1 MSKNPCFLAKY
12 VLKADKAVF
21 SLLVHSRE
29 KGLRIGCGI
38 FGAINYENHPVFP
51 FVYWGLRSQ
60 NHRGHQSHG
69 FLTYNNKK
77 FFVYKNLD
85 LVPKVKSNAIHEW
98 FGRLPGSIGIGNVRY
113 TTSGKCDD
121 ASILQGTQ
129 PVTASAD
136 GIKLAL
142 SFNGNIVN
150 TQPLKK
156 EMTQNFSDFLY
167 TCDSDIVCHKMLLA
181 LKQGKDLTA
190 AARSV
195 MESLDGAFSV
205 TGITGDGDFF
215 AFKDQHGIKPLCA
228 GHDPHSATFAFSSE
242 TVSLDMNGFERDF
255 ELNPGELVTVS
266 QDGFKRTQ
274 IIKNPR
280 KAFCCFEYAYFARP
294 DSRFDGKYVYEIRE
308 DFGRNLVKE
317 YPEVVKDGDII
328 MSVPETGDDPAMGV
342 HEASGLRW
350 ERASR
355 RHRYVTERAFIL
367 LNMERYSTID
377 KKINILGSKVAGKR
391 VIITEDSVVRGDTTK
406 VIIEKMR
413 KAGAKK
419 VYLFVT
425 FPRIIGPC
433 FYGIDMSTYGQLVG
447 SKHSPEEIAKIIGA
461 DGVCY
466 QSLEGLISAT
476 GQTEDQL
483 CLACVT
489 GKYPTPCA
497 QRMADAMKKR
507 FLEGYEEKTRIYELE
522 ETPP

>member
-1 MSKNPCFLAKY
+1 M
-12 VLKADKAVF
+12 
-21 SLLVHSRE
+21 
-29 KGLRIGCGI
+29 
-38 FGAINYENHPVFP
+38 
-51 FVYWGLRSQ
+51 
-60 NHRGHQSHG
+60 
-69 FLTYNNKK
+69 
-77 FFVYKNLD
+77 
-85 LVPKVKSNAIHEW
+85 
-98 FGRLPGSIGIGNVRY
+98 
-113 TTSGKCDD
+113 
-121 ASILQGTQ
+121 
-129 PVTASAD
+129 TASSD

-150 TQPLKK
+150 TLPLKK

-167 TCDSDIVCHKMLLA
+167 NCDSDIICHKMLLG
-181 LKQGKDLTA
+181 LKQGKDLA
-190 AARSV
+190 SAARAV

-205 TGITGDGDFF
+205 TGITQDGDFF
-215 AFKDQHGIKPLCA
+215 AFKDPHGIKPLCA
-228 GHDPHSATFAFSSE
+228 GHDPNSKTFAFSSE

-255 ELNPGELVTVS
+255 ELKPGELVTVT
-266 QDGFKRTQ
+266 DEGFKRTQ

-280 KAFCCFEYAYFARP
+280 EAFCAFEYAYFARP

-308 DFGRNLVKE
+308 DYGRNLVKE
-317 YPEVVKDGDII
+317 FPDVVKECNII
-328 MSVPETGDDPAMGV
+328 LSVPETGDDPAMGV

-377 KKINILGSKVAGKR
+377 RKINILGSKVDGKN
-391 VIITEDSVVRGDTTK
+391 VIITEDSIVRGDTTR
-406 VIIEKMR
+406 VILEKMR

-419 VYLFVT
+419 IYVFVT

-447 SKHSPEEIAKIIGA
+447 SKHSPQEIAKIIGA

-466 QSLEGLISAT
+466 QSLERLVGAT
-476 GQTEDQL
+476 GQTEGQL

-497 QRMADAMKKR
+497 QKMADSMKKR
-507 FLEGYEEKTRIYELE
+507 FQEGYEEKSRIYEE
-522 ETPP
+522 EP

>member
-1 MSKNPCFLAKY
+1 LSI
-12 VLKADKAVF
+12 
-21 SLLVHSRE
+21 HGE
-29 KGLRIGCGI
+29 KGPKIGCGI
-38 FGAINYENHPVFP
+38 FGAINYERQPVFP
-51 FVYWGLRSQ
+51 YVYWGLRAQ

-69 FLTYNNKK
+69 FLTYNNKQ
-77 FFVYKNLD
+77 FFIYKSLD
-85 LVPKVKSNAIHEW
+85 LVPKLKTNAIHEW

-113 TTSGKCDD
+113 TTSGKCDET
-121 ASILQGTQ
+121 SLIQGTQ
-129 PVTASAD
+129 PVTASSD

-150 TQPLKK
+150 TLPLKK

-167 TCDSDIVCHKMLLA
+167 NCDSDIICHKMLLG
-181 LKQGKDLTA
+181 LKQGKDLA
-190 AARSV
+190 SAARAV

-205 TGITGDGDFF
+205 TGITQDGDFF
-215 AFKDQHGIKPLCA
+215 AFKDPHGIKPLCA
-228 GHDPHSATFAFSSE
+228 GHDPNSKTFAFSSE

-255 ELNPGELVTVS
+255 ELKPGELVTVT
-266 QDGFKRTQ
+266 DEGFKRTQ

-280 KAFCCFEYAYFARP
+280 EAFCAFEYAYFARP

-308 DFGRNLVKE
+308 DYGRNLVKE
-317 YPEVVKDGDII
+317 FPDVVKECNII
-328 MSVPETGDDPAMGV
+328 LSVPETGDDPAMGV

-377 KKINILGSKVAGKR
+377 RKINILGSKVDGKN
-391 VIITEDSVVRGDTTK
+391 VIITEDSIVRGDTTR
-406 VIIEKMR
+406 VILEKMR

-419 VYLFVT
+419 IYVFVT

-447 SKHSPEEIAKIIGA
+447 SKHSPQEIAKIIGA

-466 QSLEGLISAT
+466 QSLERLVGAT
-476 GQTEDQL
+476 GQTEGQL

-497 QRMADAMKKR
+497 QKMADSMKKR
-507 FLEGYEEKTRIYELE
+507 FQEGYEEKSRIYEE
-522 ETPP
+522 EP

>member
-1 MSKNPCFLAKY
+1 MPK
-12 VLKADKAVF
+12 LK
-21 SLLVHSRE
+21 
-29 KGLRIGCGI
+29 
-38 FGAINYENHPVFP
+38 
-51 FVYWGLRSQ
+51 
-60 NHRGHQSHG
+60 
-69 FLTYNNKK
+69 T
-77 FFVYKNLD
+77 
-85 LVPKVKSNAIHEW
+85 NAIHEW

-121 ASILQGTQ
+121 VSIIQGTQ
-129 PVTASAD
+129 PVTASIN
-136 GIKLAL
+136 GIKIAL

-150 TQPLKK
+150 TLPLKK
-156 EMTQNFSDFLY
+156 EISENFSDFLY

-181 LKQGKDLTA
+181 LKQGKDLA
-190 AARSV
+190 EAARSV
-195 MESLDGAFSV
+195 MEGLDGAFSI

-215 AFKDQHGIKPLCA
+215 AFKDSHGIKPLCA
-228 GHDPHSATFAFSSE
+228 GHDPEGKTFAFSSE
-242 TVSLDMNGFERDF
+242 TVSLDINSFVRDF

-266 QDGFKRTQ
+266 KEGFKRTQ
-274 IIKNPR
+274 IIKNP
-280 KAFCCFEYAYFARP
+280 KPAFCAFEYAYFARP
-294 DSRFDGKYVYEIRE
+294 DSIFNDKYVYEIRE
-308 DFGRNLVKE
+308 EFGRTIVREN
-317 YPEVVKDGDII
+317 PEIIKDGDII

-342 HEASGLRW
+342 HEESGLRW

-367 LNMERYSTID
+367 LNAERYSTID
-377 KKINILGSKVAGKR
+377 KKINILGSKVKDKR

-447 SKHSPEEIAKIIGA
+447 SRHSPEEIAKIIGA
-461 DGVCY
+461 DKVCY
-466 QSLEGLISAT
+466 QSIEGLIRAT

-497 QRMADAMKKR
+497 QKMADAMKKR
-507 FLEGYEEKTRIYELE
+507 FQEGYEERSRIYESE
-522 ETPP
+522 DAQQP